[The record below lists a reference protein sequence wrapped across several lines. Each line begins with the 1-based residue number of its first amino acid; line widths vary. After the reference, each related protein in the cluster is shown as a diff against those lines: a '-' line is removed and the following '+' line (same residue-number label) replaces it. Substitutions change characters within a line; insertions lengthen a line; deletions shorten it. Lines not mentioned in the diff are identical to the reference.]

1 MPSVRSRPRGIARLG
16 LVLVC
21 ATLLATVAAA
31 TASAQ
36 PGPATGLLVHGS
48 GTVYGEPDV
57 AVLTLGVDVAE
68 PGVKDALASADRTMQ
83 AVRQVFVAGGVPTK
97 DIRTAAFNVWRE
109 DIRDRNGAVT
119 GERYHV
125 VHSYQVT
132 VRDLARLGDLLGAAV
147 DAGANNIQGIA
158 FRIQDPAALRAQARA
173 AAMRDALKQAEQ
185 LAALAGVTLGR
196 PVSIE
201 ETSTP
206 VTSPAPALAAARL
219 GGGGAPVEG
228 GQLAVDAHVTVRYAI
243 Q

>member
-1 MPSVRSRPRGIARLG
+1 MPSIRFRQHGIARLG
-16 LVLVC
+16 LLFAC
-21 ATLLATVAAA
+21 ATLLAAGAT

-36 PGPATGLLVHGS
+36 AGPASGLLVHGS

-57 AVLTLGVDVAE
+57 AVLTLGVDVTE
-68 PGVKDALASADRTMQ
+68 PEVKSALTSADHAMQ
-83 AVRQVFVAGGVPTK
+83 AVRQVFVAGGVPPQ

-132 VRDLARLGDLLGAAV
+132 VRKLGQLGDLLGAAV
-147 DAGANNIQGIA
+147 DAGANNIQGIQ
-158 FRIQDPAALRAQARA
+158 FRIQDPSALRAQARDV
-173 AAMRDALKQAEQ
+173 AMRDARKQAEQ
-185 LAALAGVTLGR
+185 LATLAGVILGK

-201 ETSTP
+201 ETSSP
-206 VTSPAPALAAARL
+206 VTSPAPALAAARM
-219 GGGGAPVEG
+219 GGAAPVEG
-228 GQLAVDAHVTVRYAI
+228 GQLAVEAHVTVRYAI